1 MMRPAALRGEL
12 KMNRLIMI
20 CYIAGLA
27 LALSIG
33 TAYAEGKNVERMGEG
48 TVDAVT
54 APGKVVEGI
63 AEDTKEHGPVVGTVT
78 GTTKGAVK
86 GAAKVVEGGAKIGV
100 GAVETGAEVVKK
112 VLEPITGE

>member
-1 MMRPAALRGEL
+1 
-12 KMNRLIMI
+12 MNRLISI
-20 CYIAGLA
+20 CYITGLM

-33 TAYAEGKNVERMGEG
+33 IAYAEEGIEPVGEG
-48 TVDAVT
+48 AVDAVT
-54 APGKVVEGI
+54 APGKIVEGI
-63 AEDTKEHGPVVGTVT
+63 AEDTEAHGPVVGTVT

-100 GAVETGAEVVKK
+100 DAVETTVDVVKK

>member
-1 MMRPAALRGEL
+1 MS
-12 KMNRLIMI
+12 RLISI
-20 CYIAGLA
+20 CAIIGLMM
-27 LALSIG
+27 ALSIG
-33 TAYAEGKNVERMGEG
+33 TAYAVDVEKGVERVGEG

-54 APGKVVEGI
+54 APGKIVEGI
-63 AEDTKEHGPVVGTVT
+63 AEDAEEHGPVVGTVT

-100 GAVETGAEVVKK
+100 GAVEAGAGVVKK

>member
-1 MMRPAALRGEL
+1 MS
-12 KMNRLIMI
+12 RLISI
-20 CYIAGLA
+20 CYITGLM

-33 TAYAEGKNVERMGEG
+33 TTYAEGISAEKGVERVGEG

-54 APGKVVEGI
+54 APGKIVEGI
-63 AEDTKEHGPVVGTVT
+63 AEDAETHGPVVGTVT

-86 GAAKVVEGGAKIGV
+86 GAAKVVGGGAKMGV
-100 GAVETGAEVVKK
+100 GAVEIDAGIVKK